1 MTSLRTSLRL
11 RASAVLLASA
21 YAAVYAAAP
30 ASVGAQTLVRESK
43 PDTAPGVPRGMMP
56 PSGKCRVW
64 MDGVPATRQPA
75 PTDCATALRQKPANA
90 RVIYGPNTVEP
101 RQAGLEAARERKPSL
116 LTPIGER
123 RPALVNDRAAEGGA
137 ASARAAQRGAPVATR
152 ADSHSTRVASPSAGT
167 TPAARQ
173 GAPASVPTP
182 PASPKS
188 VPPKK
193 PERP

>member
-1 MTSLRTSLRL
+1 MTTIRSSFLL
-11 RASAVLLASA
+11 RASAVLLAS
-21 YAAVYAAAP
+21 VYAAAP
-30 ASVGAQTLVRESK
+30 AAVGAQTLVREAK
-43 PDTAPGVPRGMMP
+43 PDTAPGVPKGMMP

-90 RVIYGPNTVEP
+90 RVIYGPNTVET
-101 RQAGLEAARERKPSL
+101 RQAGLEQARERRPSL

-123 RPALVNDRAAEGGA
+123 RPALVNGRAPASGVAGAGASRGGQA
-137 ASARAAQRGAPVATR
+137 ATR
-152 ADSHSTRVASPSAGT
+152 ADTHSTRVAAPTMGS

-173 GAPASVPTP
+173 ATPAAAPRTP
-182 PASPKS
+182 APPKAA
-188 VPPKK
+188 PPKK

>member
-1 MTSLRTSLRL
+1 MTTIRISLLF
-11 RASAVLLASA
+11 RASAVLLA
-21 YAAVYAAAP
+21 AAP
-30 ASVGAQTLVRESK
+30 LVAPRAAGAQTLVREAR
-43 PDTAPGVPRGMMP
+43 PDTATGVPKGMMP

-101 RQAGLEAARERKPSL
+101 RQAGLDAARERTPSL

-123 RPALVNDRAAEGGA
+123 RPALANERAAA
-137 ASARAAQRGAPVATR
+137 KTPTR
-152 ADSHSTRVASPSAGT
+152 ADTHSTRVASPVRGA

-173 GAPASVPTP
+173 GVPTAAP
-182 PASPKS
+182 TVPTSPKAAK
-188 VPPKK
+188 PKK

>member
-1 MTSLRTSLRL
+1 MTMVRTSLLL

-21 YAAVYAAAP
+21 YLTAP
-30 ASVGAQTLVRESK
+30 AAVGAQTLVREAK
-43 PDTAPGVPRGMMP
+43 PDTAPGVPKGMMP

-75 PTDCATALRQKPANA
+75 PTDCATALRKKPANA
-90 RVIYGPNTVEP
+90 RVIYGPNTVEA
-101 RQAGLEAARERKPSL
+101 RQAGLDPARDRRPSL

-123 RPALVNDRAAEGGA
+123 RPTLLNDRAAASGSAG
-137 ASARAAQRGAPVATR
+137 ASASQRGQAATR
-152 ADSHSTRVASPSAGT
+152 ADSHSTRIATPAKSTA
-167 TPAARQ
+167 PAARQ
-173 GAPASVPTP
+173 STPTARPKAPA
-182 PASPKS
+182 APKT

>member
-1 MTSLRTSLRL
+1 MTTIRVSLLL
-11 RASAVLLASA
+11 RASAVLLTS
-21 YAAVYAAAP
+21 AP
-30 ASVGAQTLVRESK
+30 AAVGAQTLVREAK
-43 PDTAPGVPRGMMP
+43 PDTAVGVPRGMMP

-101 RQAGLEAARERKPSL
+101 RQAGMDQARERKPSL

-123 RPALVNDRAAEGGA
+123 RPALVNDRTAPNRAVGA
-137 ASARAAQRGAPVATR
+137 GASQRGQAATR
-152 ADSHSTRVASPSAGT
+152 ADTHATRVAAPALST

-173 GAPASVPTP
+173 VAPAAVPP
-182 PASPKS
+182 VPAQSKT